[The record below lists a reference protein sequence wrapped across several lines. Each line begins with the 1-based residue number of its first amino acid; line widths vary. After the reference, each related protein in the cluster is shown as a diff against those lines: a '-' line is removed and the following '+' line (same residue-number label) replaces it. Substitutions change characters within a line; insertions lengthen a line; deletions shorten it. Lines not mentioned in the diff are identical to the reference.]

1 MSPFCFTIFGIFRI
15 IYKRIKI
22 GKVIQMAKHEF
33 GIMHI
38 APKFGERYDT
48 YEPQK
53 YDCIFV
59 EDDDILPILEQ
70 LQEIDF
76 YWHTLDVS
84 GKGLA
89 YYGVTLISPE
99 ASKAFL
105 SKIENMVS
113 LLA

>member
-1 MSPFCFTIFGIFRI
+1 M
-15 IYKRIKI
+15 
-22 GKVIQMAKHEF
+22 QMAKHEF
-33 GIMHI
+33 GVMDI
-38 APKFGERYDT
+38 APRLGERYDT

-53 YDCIFV
+53 YDCILV

-84 GKGLA
+84 EKGLA

-99 ASKAFL
+99 ASKRFL
-105 SKIENMVS
+105 AKIDNMAVLS
-113 LLA
+113 ALKTVLEKAIAQNKFVIHFGI